1 MQRNVVIILCK
12 LCSDICTYQNI
23 YSIQIKVSHGN
34 EDVHFSF
41 NNNSH
46 WCVGL
51 TKSWMTN
58 TQKRNNNKNNK
69 Y

>member
-1 MQRNVVIILCK
+1 M
-12 LCSDICTYQNI
+12 
-23 YSIQIKVSHGN
+23 QIKVSYGN

-58 TQKRNNNKNNK
+58 TQKRTNNKNNK